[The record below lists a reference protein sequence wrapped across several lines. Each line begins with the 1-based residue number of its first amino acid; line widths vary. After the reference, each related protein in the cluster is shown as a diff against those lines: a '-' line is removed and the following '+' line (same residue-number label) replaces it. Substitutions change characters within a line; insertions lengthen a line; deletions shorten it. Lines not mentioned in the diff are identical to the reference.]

1 MRYELSDTEMAV
13 REVQTFLHF
22 ISDKKHNDIERV
34 AINGI
39 FGKETEKA
47 VRDFQ
52 RIYGKTESGIVDRE
66 TFQLLNE
73 TYIQILL
80 ENASPDFII
89 TDGGFPISLGSQSN
103 DVLVLNVMLIEL
115 KKEYPDIAEVK
126 KSSYYSKETEN
137 AVLDL
142 QKIFR
147 VDESGV
153 VDALF
158 YDRLKDELL
167 FLQLLSAEYD

>member
-13 REVQTFLHF
+13 REIQTFLHF

-34 AINGI
+34 AIDGI
-39 FGKETEKA
+39 FGKETEDA

-52 RIYGKTESGIVDRE
+52 RIYGRSESGIVDSD
-66 TFQLLNE
+66 TFRLLNE
-73 TYIQILL
+73 IYLQILL
-80 ENASPDFII
+80 ENAASDFIVSEE
-89 TDGGFPISLGSQSN
+89 GFPLSLGSQGN
-103 DVLVLNVMLIEL
+103 DVLVLNIMLIEL
-115 KKEYPDIAEVK
+115 KKNYPDINEVG
-126 KSSYYSKETEN
+126 KSGYFSKETEN

-147 VDESGV
+147 VKENGV

-167 FLQLLSAEYD
+167 FVQLLSAEYG

>member
-1 MRYELSDTEMAV
+1 M
-13 REVQTFLHF
+13 
-22 ISDKKHNDIERV
+22 
-34 AINGI
+34 
-39 FGKETEKA
+39 
-47 VRDFQ
+47 
-52 RIYGKTESGIVDRE
+52 
-66 TFQLLNE
+66 
-73 TYIQILL
+73 
-80 ENASPDFII
+80 
-89 TDGGFPISLGSQSN
+89 
-103 DVLVLNVMLIEL
+103 VLNVMLIEL